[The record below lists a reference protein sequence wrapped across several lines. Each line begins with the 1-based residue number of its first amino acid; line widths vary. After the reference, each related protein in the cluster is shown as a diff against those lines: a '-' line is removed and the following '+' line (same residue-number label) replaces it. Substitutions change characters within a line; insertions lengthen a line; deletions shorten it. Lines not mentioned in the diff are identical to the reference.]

1 MRDRQQ
7 IVEAFESLSSDGLAA
22 ALATVVAVEGSSYR
36 RPGARMLIAADGRT
50 WGTVSGGCL
59 ERDVARRARM
69 LIAEPCDPLL
79 ISYETDE
86 EDPGE
91 ENARP
96 IVDPG
101 PSLGC
106 GGRIE
111 ILIQRI
117 TAADPAAI
125 SALFATVR
133 KRRRAALAT
142 VLRVGSAPDDAVKC
156 GSQIVRIADEG
167 FSGRISDPGLDVILR
182 DQLAA
187 DPSPDRTFAHCRH
200 TLPRGGWADVLV
212 EWLDPAQSLAIFGD
226 GHDVAPLV
234 DLAKSLGWHVRVVGA
249 RPVAILGQRFPL
261 ADEVICCPNDPA
273 TDAANLP
280 EDAAAIV
287 MGHNFA
293 RDAAVLGALLKK
305 PRVYIGVLGPRQR
318 TSRLLAATGMSGDEH
333 LLFSPIGLDI
343 GAETPEE
350 IALSILSEIRAVT
363 SGRPG
368 SPLRER
374 PGPIHVHGEGAKF
387 SFSHG
392 STERAE
398 VR

>member
-7 IVEAFESLSSDGLAA
+7 IVEAFESLCSAGQPA

-36 RPGARMLIAADGRT
+36 RPGARMIVAADGRT

-59 ERDVARRARM
+59 ERDVARRGRM
-69 LIAEPCDPLL
+69 LISEPGTPLL

-111 ILIQRI
+111 ILIHRI
-117 TAADPAAI
+117 TAADPAAL
-125 SALFATVR
+125 SALSATVR
-133 KRRRAALAT
+133 KRRRATLAT
-142 VLRVGSAPDDAVKC
+142 ILRVGSAPDDSVKC
-156 GSQIVRIADEG
+156 GSQLIRIEDEPIY
-167 FSGRISDPGLDVILR
+167 GRIPDPALDVILR
-182 DQLAA
+182 DQLAS
-187 DPSPDRTFAHCRH
+187 DPPTGRTFSHCRH
-200 TLPRGGWADVLV
+200 TLPRGGWADVLL
-212 EWLDPAQSLAIFGD
+212 EWLHPAQSLAIFGD

-234 DLAKSLGWHVRVVGA
+234 DLAKSLGWHVNVIGT
-249 RPVAILGQRFPL
+249 RPAAALRQRFAR
-261 ADEVICCPNDPA
+261 ADELICCPEDP
-273 TDAANLP
+273 TTEAANLP
-280 EDAAAIV
+280 DDAAAIV

-293 RDAAVLGALLKK
+293 RDAAVLSALLKK
-305 PRVYIGVLGPRQR
+305 PRAYIGVLGPRQR
-318 TSRLLAATGMSGDEH
+318 TARLLAATGTTANEH
-333 LLFSPIGLDI
+333 LLHFPIGLDI

-363 SGRPG
+363 TGRPG
-368 SPLRER
+368 NPLRQR
-374 PGPIHVHGEGAKF
+374 PGPIHLHGENTKF
-387 SFSHG
+387 DFSH
-392 STERAE
+392 R
-398 VR
+398 

>member
-7 IVEAFESLSSDGLAA
+7 IVEAFESLCSDRLAA

-156 GSQIVRIADEG
+156 GSQILRIADEG
-167 FSGRISDPGLDVILR
+167 FSGRISDPSLDVILR
-182 DQLAA
+182 DQLAS
-187 DPSPDRTFAHCRH
+187 DPPADRTFAHCRH

-234 DLAKSLGWHVRVVGA
+234 DLAKTLGWHVRVIGA
-249 RPVAILGQRFPL
+249 RPAATLNQRFAAS

-280 EDAAAIV
+280 EDAAAVV
-287 MGHNFA
+287 MDHNFA
-293 RDAAVLGALLKK
+293 RDAAVLQRLLKK
-305 PRVYIGVLGPRQR
+305 PPLRIPGVLGPRQR

-374 PGPIHVHGEGAKF
+374 PGPIHVHGEEAKF
-387 SFSHG
+387 NFSH
-392 STERAE
+392 R
-398 VR
+398 

>member
-1 MRDRQQ
+1 MRDRLQ
-7 IVEAFESLSSDGLAA
+7 IVQAFESLCSDGKPT

-36 RPGARMLIAADGRT
+36 RPGARMLIAGDGRT

-69 LIAEPCDPLL
+69 LIAAPGNPLL

-117 TAADPAAI
+117 SAADPAALA
-125 SALFATVR
+125 ALSATVR
-133 KRRRAALAT
+133 QRRPAALAT
-142 VLRVGSAPDDAVKC
+142 ILRVGCAPDDAVKC
-156 GSQIVRIADEG
+156 GSQLLRIAHEPI
-167 FSGRISDPGLDVILR
+167 SGRISDPSLDVILR
-182 DQLAA
+182 DQLASQ
-187 DPSPDRTFAHCRH
+187 SPAGRAFTHCRH

-212 EWLDPAQSLAIFGD
+212 EWLHPAQSLAIFGD

-234 DLAKSLGWHVRVVGA
+234 DLANSLGWHVRVIGA
-249 RPVAILGQRFPL
+249 RPEATLRQRFPL
-261 ADEVICCPNDPA
+261 ADEIICCPDDPA
-273 TDAANLP
+273 IEAANLA
-280 EDAAAIV
+280 EDVAAII
-287 MGHNFA
+287 MGHNFN
-293 RDAAVLGALLKK
+293 RDAAALGSLLKN
-305 PRVYIGVLGPRQR
+305 PRAYIGVLGPRQR
-318 TSRLLAATGMSGDEH
+318 TARLLAAAGMAGDEQQ
-333 LLFSPIGLDI
+333 LFSPIGLDI

-350 IALSILSEIRAVT
+350 IALSILAEIRAVAA
-363 SGRPG
+363 GRAG
-368 SPLRER
+368 GPLRER
-374 PGPIHVHGEGAKF
+374 AGPIHLHGEGAKF
-387 SFSHG
+387 DFSHG
-392 STERAE
+392 
-398 VR
+398 